1 MTEITKQL
9 GVDNNNRY
17 ITERLVIFYNRPTH
31 HLHTYRLT
39 QVLQTPG
46 TSLWVGIHG
55 CQMAMVLGVLKKLL
69 IIERPF
75 YKVKKNYQLQRGPTS
90 FKIIMRS
97 RHTLLLCHKNKTS
110 FSSMNQFQVICQS
123 IVHPIQKFQDKNFP
137 SQQRN
142 KPASHAI
149 TIVYYGLSKIVHSDF
164 RYTEDVF
171 FTEVCSII
179 SFFSLLCTVQLQGGH
194 IRPASAFTR
203 SLKKSS
209 KKGG

>member
-1 MTEITKQL
+1 
-9 GVDNNNRY
+9 
-17 ITERLVIFYNRPTH
+17 
-31 HLHTYRLT
+31 
-39 QVLQTPG
+39 
-46 TSLWVGIHG
+46 
-55 CQMAMVLGVLKKLL
+55 MAMVLGVLKKLL

-90 FKIIMRS
+90 FKIITRS

-179 SFFSLLCTVQLQGGH
+179 SFFSLLCTVQGGH
-194 IRPASAFTR
+194 KACISLYEKPQKIIKEGISRSKSGTSIGSQWGKNWEKSANHHACMYEQFHDY
-203 SLKKSS
+203 LK
-209 KKGG
+209 G